1 MLYFVSHKFQ
11 GDTAN
16 IDRVKRILHDLQTK
30 HTEHCFICPLL
41 VFSHLEYGEIGFA
54 AEMDLSLDILSAC
67 DGLIVASEISDGVQ
81 QQEID
86 FANLVGMEVVN
97 LAEEFGQV

>member
-1 MLYFVSHKFQ
+1 MLYFVSHKYQ
-11 GDTAN
+11 GDTSN

-54 AEMDLSLDILSAC
+54 AEMELCLDILSAC
-67 DGLIVASEISDGVQ
+67 DGLIVASEISEGV

-86 FANLVGMEVVN
+86 FANLVGMEVVY

>member
-1 MLYFVSHKFQ
+1 MLYFVSHKYQ

-54 AEMDLSLDILSAC
+54 VEMDLCLDILSAC
-67 DGLIVASEISDGVQ
+67 DGLIVASEISEGV

-86 FANLVGMEVVN
+86 FARMVGMEVVD
-97 LAEEFGQV
+97 LAEKYRSI

>member
-1 MLYFVSHKFQ
+1 MLYFVSHKYQ

-16 IDRVKRILHDLQTK
+16 IDRVKRILHELQTK

-41 VFSHLEYGEIGFA
+41 VFSHLEYGEI
-54 AEMDLSLDILSAC
+54 
-67 DGLIVASEISDGVQ
+67 
-81 QQEID
+81 D